1 MKYIQNEIGD
11 VKCRDKKGKEKWI
24 ALPSVLKGDPDS
36 PDFKG
41 LSYLK
46 GFSPVKS
53 VAEADELA
61 SEIKELMSETV
72 SELVVEES
80 IESIKPSNM
89 TDRSKNYNTTI
100 AGKMMKEMNNSDLD
114 AFTQGDERLVVIK
127 NLNKLKN
134 K

>member
-1 MKYIQNEIGD
+1 MKYIQNKIGD
-11 VKCRDKKGKEKWI
+11 VKCRDKSGKEKWI
-24 ALPSVLKGDPDS
+24 ALPSVLKGDPYS

-61 SEIKELMSETV
+61 SEIKELMAENV
-72 SELVVEES
+72 AELVVEES